1 MQSEGKA
8 SGNLNEELRALGENL
23 ERILRIAWESEERKK
38 TQREI
43 ETGLGEMAEALR
55 SAAQG
60 FSESATGQ
68 EVRAELHEIGA
79 KLRQAN
85 LGERA
90 RDELLEAL
98 RRVNSELAQVA
109 TRWSESGKEPGTEG

>member
-1 MQSEGKA
+1 MQSQEKA
-8 SGNLNEELRALGENL
+8 PGNLNEELRALGENL

-55 SAAQG
+55 SAAHG
-60 FSESATGQ
+60 FSESSTGR
-68 EVRAELHEIGA
+68 EVRAELHEIGTR
-79 KLRQAN
+79 LRQAN

-98 RRVNSELAQVA
+98 RRVNSELTQVA
-109 TRWSESGKEPGTEG
+109 TRWSESGKDPGTEG

>member
-1 MQSEGKA
+1 VQSEEKA
-8 SGNLNEELRALGENL
+8 SGNLNDELRSMGENL

-43 ETGLGEMAEALR
+43 ETGLEEMSESLR
-55 SAAQG
+55 AAARG
-60 FSESATGQ
+60 FSESDTGR
-68 EVRAELHEIGA
+68 EVRAELHEIAA

-90 RDELLEAL
+90 REELLEAL
-98 RRVNSELAQVA
+98 RRVNAELTRVA
-109 TRWSESGKEPGTEG
+109 ARWSESGKDEGTGV

>member
-1 MQSEGKA
+1 MQSEEKA
-8 SGNLNEELRALGENL
+8 PGNLNDELRALGENL
-23 ERILRIAWESEERKK
+23 ERILGIAWESEERKK

-43 ETGLGEMAEALR
+43 ETGLGQMAESLR
-55 SAAQG
+55 SAARG
-60 FSESATGQ
+60 FSESTAGR

-79 KLRQAN
+79 RLREAN

-98 RRVNSELAQVA
+98 RKVNSELTRVA
-109 TRWSESGKEPGTEG
+109 SHWSESGKDQGTEG